1 MVARNVGSTNSEEQ
15 KAILNQTI
23 GLSEGQHKT
32 VCPLCIHE
40 RKKKQDKRKNKE
52 RTNHASSTN
61 TTETKNKDH
70 FTCTR

>member
-1 MVARNVGSTNSEEQ
+1 MVARNVETANSEEQ

-40 RKKKQDKRKNKE
+40 RKKKQDKSLSVNIHNLGDTIYHCHHCGAKGKIR
-52 RTNHASSTN
+52 
-61 TTETKNKDH
+61 
-70 FTCTR
+70 